1 MSYESPA
8 PTPSPHRTTFD
19 TRLAYIQSQS
29 QSQNQSTNT
38 GGSGPSGSSVRNQDA
53 RPHHQNSLSTS
64 SSTPLRPPSRNSRPP
79 NIISHPGCVL
89 CSLVS
94 STFDQLSS
102 SSPSNSPNARSSLLP
117 PSRPSGETASA
128 YHQPF
133 ERSTSPTPAPR
144 RLHTGGKEVI
154 FQDADITIY
163 RAEGK
168 ERLCSDG
175 RHLIVVVNKHLE
187 SVYDFGPSDVPMLS
201 HILEITHRLLLPVT
215 GQSSSSASDAE
226 RGKGKGKENDVRI
239 GFVGSVTKDPQSPHA
254 HLHAHAM
261 VGPIDTSL
269 PGATFWRR
277 NVVFGSMNWWSI
289 EDLRAE
295 IREESSNNRVKS
307 GYQNRERAP
316 IDRVPDA
323 GSIAGLPNA
332 LDPSDY
338 SDHPPPNSA
347 SRPDQLARNQSQ
359 AKRPNSSLRN
369 HTSSGEAFDT
379 PSKGKQV
386 DRSGNAESAHSR
398 RSEEGEDDYVAVDL
412 EEIPSNDGKASMP
425 VSRVERGG
433 RI

>member
-1 MSYESPA
+1 MSYESPV

-19 TRLAYIQSQS
+19 TRLAYIQSQNS
-29 QSQNQSTNT
+29 I
-38 GGSGPSGSSVRNQDA
+38 PSGSRSSSYRDEPN
-53 RPHHQNSLSTS
+53 PEHQNNLS
-64 SSTPLRPPSRNSRPP
+64 SSSATQLRIPTRPP

-102 SSPSNSPNARSSLLP
+102 SSPLQSPNARSSLLP
-117 PSRPSGETASA
+117 PSGGDSTSS
-128 YHQPF
+128 YHHPF
-133 ERSTSPTPAPR
+133 ERSSSPSPIPR
-144 RLHTGGKEVI
+144 RLNTGGKDVVH
-154 FQDADITIY
+154 QDSYITVY
-163 RAEGK
+163 KAEGK
-168 ERLCSDG
+168 EKLCSDG

-187 SVYDFGPSDVPMLS
+187 SVYDFGPSDVPLLS
-201 HILEITHRLLLPVT
+201 HILEVTHRLLSRTP
-215 GQSSSSASDAE
+215 GQSNTSASEAE
-226 RGKGKGKENDVRI
+226 RGKGKEKENDVRV
-239 GFVGSVTKDPQSPHA
+239 GFVGSVKKDPQSPHP

-277 NVVFGSMNWWSI
+277 NVIFGSMNWWGI

-307 GYQNRERAP
+307 GYQHRDKAP

-338 SDHPPPNSA
+338 TDQSPPTSASKSDHASRTHSYSDRPNSA
-347 SRPDQLARNQSQ
+347 
-359 AKRPNSSLRN
+359 LRN
-369 HTSSGEAFDT
+369 STSPVETLG
-379 PSKGKQV
+379 PRGKGKQV
-386 DRSGNAESAHSR
+386 DRSGSGDADTFR
-398 RSEEGEDDYVAVDL
+398 GSEESEEDYVAVDL
-412 EEIPSNDGKASMP
+412 EDLPFGDKKANAP
-425 VSRVERGG
+425 ASRVERGG